1 MKISIAVPSYNYGK
15 YIYKCLQS
23 ITDQVYTKYEVLLAD
38 GGSTDESLEIIN
50 KFCENDSRFTLVS
63 TTDNGQSDAIMKAFS
78 FATGDIFC
86 FLNSDDCYISRD
98 VFSSVVSAFTN
109 YENSDIISF
118 EGYYIDKNDKYIKKI
133 NLRYHP
139 LDSISNIKYRSGAV
153 LQPATFWR
161 RIVSSTI
168 SLDIESHYVFDSKF
182 FYQSY
187 QTFSW
192 LDLSKP
198 VAGHRLHGLNK
209 SLQIKPQRI
218 NELAEFEKF
227 KFGKFSF
234 RVYYLGSI
242 AILIQFTDKIPILG
256 KYLSKLTY
264 YLVNSISFLS
274 FYRIPSI

>member
-1 MKISIAVPSYNYGK
+1 MKISIAVPSFNYGK
-15 YIYKCLQS
+15 YIFKCLQS
-23 ITDQVYTKYEVLLAD
+23 IKDQVYIKYEVLIAD

-50 KFCENDSRFTLVS
+50 EFCENDSRFSLVS
-63 TTDNGQSDAIMKAFS
+63 TADNGQSDAIMKAFS

-86 FLNSDDCYISRD
+86 FLNSDDCYISKD
-98 VFSSVVSAFTN
+98 VFSSVVSAFVN
-109 YENSDIISF
+109 YENSEIISF
-118 EGYYIDKNDKYIKKI
+118 EGYYIDKNDKYIKKV

-139 LDSISNIKYRSGAV
+139 FDSTSNIKYRSGGV

-168 SLDIESHYVFDSKF
+168 ALDIESHYIFDSKF
-182 FYQSY
+182 FYQGY
-187 QTFSW
+187 QKFSW
-192 LDLSKP
+192 LDLPKP

-209 SLQIKPQRI
+209 SLQISSQRI
-218 NELAEFEKF
+218 KELAEFEKL
-227 KFGKFSF
+227 KFGKFSS
-234 RVYYLGSI
+234 RVYYLQSI
-242 AILIQFTDKIPILG
+242 AMLIQFTNKIPVLG

>member
-15 YIYKCLQS
+15 YIGKCLQS
-23 ITDQVYTKYEVLLAD
+23 IKDQVYTKYEVLLAD

-50 KFCENDSRFTLVS
+50 EFCENDSRFTLVC
-63 TTDNGQSDAIMKAFS
+63 TADNGQSDAIMKAFS

-86 FLNSDDCYISRD
+86 FLNSDDCYISKD

-139 LDSISNIKYRSGAV
+139 FDSTSNIKYRSGAV

-168 SLDIESHYVFDSKF
+168 SLDTESHYVFDSKF
-182 FYQSY
+182 FYQGY
-187 QTFSW
+187 QIFSW

-209 SLQIKPQRI
+209 SLQIRPERI
-218 NELAEFEKF
+218 KELAEFEIL

-234 RVYYLGSI
+234 RVYYLESI
-242 AILIQFTDKIPILG
+242 AILIQFTDKIPVLG